1 MTVQELL
8 SRVSSRELAEWM
20 AFFELEP
27 WGTEVEDWRAGL
39 IASTVANANRDQKR
53 RRRPYE
59 PQDFMPRRDVRP
71 KETEEQSV
79 EDQIAIVEMWARI
92 LTAANQEG
100 GR

>member
-20 AFFELEP
+20 AFYQLEP
-27 WGTEVEDWRAGL
+27 WGTETEDWRAGL

-71 KETEEQSV
+71 KETEEQPV

-92 LTAANQEG
+92 LSAANQEG

>member
-1 MTVQELL
+1 M
-8 SRVSSRELAEWM
+8 SSRELAEWM

-59 PQDFMPRRDVRP
+59 PQDFMPRRDIRS

-79 EDQIAIVEMWARI
+79 EDQIAIVEMWAR
-92 LTAANQEG
+92 LLGNQEG

>member
-59 PQDFMPRRDVRP
+59 PQDFMPRRDIQP
-71 KETEEQSV
+71 KGMDEQSV

-92 LTAANQEG
+92 LSAANQEG

>member
-71 KETEEQSV
+71 KETEEQPV

-92 LTAANQEG
+92 LSAANQEG

>member
-1 MTVQELL
+1 
-8 SRVSSRELAEWM
+8 VSSRELAEWM

-59 PQDFMPRRDVRP
+59 PQDFMPRRDIRS

-79 EDQIAIVEMWARI
+79 EDQIAIVEMWAR
-92 LTAANQEG
+92 LLGNQEG

>member
-8 SRVSSRELAEWM
+8 SRVSSRELAEWI

-39 IASTVANANRDQKR
+39 IASTIANANRDQKR

-59 PQDFMPRRDVRP
+59 PQDFIPRRDVP
-71 KETEEQSV
+71 TKQIEEQSV

-92 LTAANQEG
+92 LSAANQEG

>member
-1 MTVQELL
+1 M
-8 SRVSSRELAEWM
+8 SSRELAEWM

-39 IASTVANANRDQKR
+39 IASTVANAMRDKKSR
-53 RRRPYE
+53 RKPYE
-59 PQDFMPRRDVRP
+59 PEDFMPRREVQT
-71 KETEEQSV
+71 KGAEEQSV

-92 LTAANQEG
+92 LSAANQEG